1 MSLRALGVALV
12 GVALFPAGTVAN
24 PRKAAL
30 TPRNP
35 GVGLSWPARA
45 QRVTLAPGS
54 TVRVSVRSL
63 RRGSLPVVVALT
75 RTDLARARVV
85 KQRRLR
91 SGAFAPRLPATPSAR
106 YLLSAR
112 VGRRTLRRL
121 TIVTPPAAAK
131 APAPAPPPAPAPGPP
146 LCPPVSPWLA
156 TGALT
161 GDRTT
166 MTVGETL
173 DLTFLNNGPT
183 CLQGGYG
190 YGIERF
196 ADGAWRPIDLGLAIP
211 AVLIQLEPGRSFSQ
225 RFSADDLSRVPPGR
239 YRVLTRWHAPAEP
252 RPGVAVEMT
261 WEFNLLPAG
270 PLPSP
275 DRCGEAPDS
284 DGRVTVSL
292 DRTTATPG
300 EQLALTIGNSGPI
313 CLVGDDQRY
322 SLHRVADGY
331 RVPVDLAFPQ
341 QPYRTFRYEPGAR
354 RTFTVTLP
362 DAARL
367 SPGRYVLSYPIWVPP
382 ANDAITGLNAEAEFD
397 VVAPPD

>member
-12 GVALFPAGTVAN
+12 GVALVPATAN
-24 PRKAAL
+24 ATSRKAAS

-35 GVGLSWPARA
+35 GVQLTWPSRAR
-45 QRVTLAPGS
+45 RVTLAPGS

-63 RRGSLPVVVALT
+63 RRGSLPVVVALA
-75 RTDLARARVV
+75 RTDLSRARVV

-91 SGAFAPRLPATPSAR
+91 GGAFAVRLPAAASAR

-121 TIVTPPAAAK
+121 TIVTPPPAAK
-131 APAPAPPPAPAPGPP
+131 APAPAPVPPPAPGPQ
-146 LCPPVSPWLA
+146 LCPPVAPRLA
-156 TGALT
+156 SGTLT

-173 DLTFLNNGPT
+173 DLTFLNSGPT

-190 YGIERF
+190 YGVERF
-196 ADGAWRPIDLGLAIP
+196 SDGAWRPIDLGLAVP

-225 RFSADDLSRVPPGR
+225 RFSADDPSRVPPGR
-239 YRVLTRWHAPAEP
+239 YRLTTRWHAPAEP
-252 RPGVAVEMT
+252 RPGVAVVNT

-275 DRCGEAPDS
+275 DRCGDAPDS
-284 DGRVTVSL
+284 DGRATVAL
-292 DRTTATPG
+292 DRSTVTPG
-300 EQLALTIGNSGPI
+300 EQLALTIGNSGSI

-322 SLHRVADGY
+322 SLHRLADGY
-331 RVPVDLAFPQ
+331 RAPVDLAFPQ

-367 SPGRYVLSYPIWVPP
+367 PLGRYVLSYPIWVPP
-382 ANDAITGLNAEAEFD
+382 ATDAITGLNAEIEFD